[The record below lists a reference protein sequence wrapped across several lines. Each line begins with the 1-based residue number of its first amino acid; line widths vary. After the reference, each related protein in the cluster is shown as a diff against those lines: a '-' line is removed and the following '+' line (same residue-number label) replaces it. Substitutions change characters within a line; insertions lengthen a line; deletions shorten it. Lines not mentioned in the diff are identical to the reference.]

1 MWNDIDE
8 YALAGLEILG
18 PAILNGAIG
27 APVEVGILG
36 EMIEPFARA
45 IEAGSNEMP
54 AVICRLAIGASGSR
68 LLLAGPLA
76 NLPEPQFARHAFGS
90 TTVTRFGI
98 DVKIISVACD
108 PDGGGFAGNRKCR

>member
-45 IEAGSNEMP
+45 IEAG
-54 AVICRLAIGASGSR
+54 R
-68 LLLAGPLA
+68 
-76 NLPEPQFARHAFGS
+76 
-90 TTVTRFGI
+90 T

-108 PDGGGFAGNRKCR
+108 PDGGGFAGNRKWR